1 MDSNSNKGYWKRQLY
16 MLSSLGLFYVILI
29 ALFAVPLVA
38 TCVVILIKGALDLRY
53 FIIAGG
59 LLGLAILAI
68 FTIRALNKL
77 WRQFVKDGFKT
88 GEMVRRHPFTGQPVE
103 ISILGGLLK
112 FTTGQLHP
120 AEPLSLPHRRPS
132 PLPYGKDRHAH
143 TDIVYQLQGLS
154 ELKRT
159 GTIDSDEFNMLK
171 GVLIET
177 STSASMLNQ
186 KNSEMLEK
194 TLENRP
200 CDSR

>member
-1 MDSNSNKGYWKRQLY
+1 MDSNKGYWKRQLY

-53 FIIAGG
+53 FIITGG
-59 LLGLAILAI
+59 LLGLAFLGI

-77 WRQFVKDGFKT
+77 WHQFVKDGYKT
-88 GEMVRRHPFTGQPVE
+88 DEMVRRHPFKGQPIE

-112 FTTGQLHP
+112 FTAGQIP
-120 AEPLSLPHRRPS
+120 SAAPLSLPHRRPS
-132 PLPYGKDRHAH
+132 LLPYAKDRHAH

-154 ELKRT
+154 ELKRS

-177 STSASMLNQ
+177 STSDSMLNQ
-186 KNSEMLEK
+186 KNDEMLK
-194 TLENRP
+194 KVIDNRP